1 MKRIIIYGMGQ
12 IFHKYENKINWNE
25 IIAIIDKKF
34 ERNSEFRGVPLILP
48 KHINQYIYD
57 YIVIFSSKFFEEIKC
72 ELKGNYFIQEEKIIS
87 WKALIL
93 ECYTD
98 RQVIEHYRKIIR
110 EFTFHKILD
119 IGMPFFSKYFFST
132 EEILSNYL
140 LQIDGIGNEVYGIG
154 ENLYQNIFQNIKDIH
169 CKYDIALL
177 WDDYYKFERNIQE
190 LKGKAR
196 YILIHTIYSSKTV
209 KQIQEIDKFLD
220 KYPIKKRMAMSDIVF
235 WLIDLSPKVILED
248 ISIFV
253 VMHKPYQVQC
263 DEMYRPICVGNSYRK
278 KEYIS
283 ENIGDN
289 ISYLNEKIN
298 ECTALYWIW
307 KNTTTKYVG
316 LNHYRRYFY
325 NNGILNSGNYLDKET
340 AYNFL
345 QKYDIILG
353 ITEPLYE
360 KTVLQQIME
369 PMDSEICMKALQA
382 IREAFQIYQPNYA
395 ETFEHVIYGHRFHL
409 CHMFVTSREIFNQY
423 CKWLFS
429 FLIEVAEKIN
439 IENYEAVNKRV
450 VGFFAERMLTTWLL
464 RQNLKIKELPFVM
477 IK

>member
-1 MKRIIIYGMGQ
+1 LKRIIIYGMGQ
-12 IFHKYENKINWNE
+12 IFHRYQNKIDWNE
-25 IIAIIDKKF
+25 IIAIVDKKL
-34 ERNSEFRGVPLILP
+34 ESNSEFRGAQLILP
-48 KHINQYIYD
+48 KQINQYIYD
-57 YIVIFSSKFFEEIKC
+57 YIAIFSSKFFEEIKC

-93 ECYTD
+93 EECTD
-98 RQVIEHYRKIIR
+98 RQVIEYYRKIIA
-110 EFTFHKILD
+110 EFQFHKILD
-119 IGMPFFSKYFFST
+119 IGMPFFPKYFFSR

-140 LQIDGIGNEVYGIG
+140 IQMDGIGNETDLIG
-154 ENLYQNIFQNIKDIH
+154 KNLYQNILQNIEYID
-169 CKYDIALL
+169 CSYEIALM
-177 WDDYYKFERNIQE
+177 WDEHNRLEENI
-190 LKGKAR
+190 LKLKEKVR
-196 YILIHTIYSSKTV
+196 YVLVHASYSCEI
-209 KQIQEIDKFLD
+209 IQKIDKIID

-253 VMHKPYQVQC
+253 VLHKPYQVQC
-263 DEMYRPICVGNSYRK
+263 DEMYCPICVGNTYRK
-278 KEYIS
+278 EGYIS
-283 ENIGDN
+283 EDTGDN

-307 KNTTTKYVG
+307 KNTNTKYVG

-325 NNGILNSGNYLDKET
+325 NNGIHNSGNYLDKET
-340 AYNFL
+340 VYNFL
-345 QKYDIILG
+345 QEYDIILG

-360 KTVLQQIME
+360 KTVLEQIME
-369 PMDSEICMKALQA
+369 PMNLEICMKTLKI
-382 IREAFQIYQPNYA
+382 IREALQIYQPNYA
-395 ETFEHVIYGHRFHL
+395 DIFEHVVYGHKFHL
-409 CHMFVTSREIFNQY
+409 CHMFVTSREILNQY

-439 IENYEAVNKRV
+439 VENYDPVNRRV

-464 RQNLKIKELPFVM
+464 KQNLKIKELPFVM